1 MHISY
6 ISRGTQN
13 LPLGE
18 AYQVPLMSYAYTK
31 QTSKCL
37 VEKMKGGLNNF
48 KVRKTN

>member
-6 ISRGTQN
+6 ISRRTQY

-18 AYQVPLMSYAYTK
+18 AYQVPMPTRNRLPNA
-31 QTSKCL
+31 L
-37 VEKMKGGLNNF
+37 VEKVQGGLNNF

>member
-6 ISRGTQN
+6 ISRRTQY

-18 AYQVPLMSYAYTK
+18 AYQVPIMSYAHTK
-31 QTSKCL
+31 RLPNAL
-37 VEKMKGGLNNF
+37 VEKVEGGLNNF